1 MEAVL
6 NALSTAL
13 GVPSTSLKGYAGKIL
28 YVDLT
33 KLKYWV
39 EDLPTYLAKSY
50 VGGSGLAAYLLW
62 NLIDEGLN
70 PLSPEN
76 PLIVA
81 TGPATGAL
89 APSSGRF
96 AVVSKSPLT
105 GVWGESHAGGGL
117 GPQIKYAGYDVI
129 VIVGRA
135 SRPVSLIIDDSSIEF
150 YDSFSLWGMNVRD
163 TTNEIRSRFGRD
175 YHVMCVGPA
184 GENLVKYASIM
195 VDYYRAFGRAGLG
208 ALMGFKKLKVVAV
221 RGSGGVEVYD
231 PDKYVEV
238 MEDILWR
245 NTEGPWALP
254 TQLSLGKYGT
264 SNLVTAM
271 NAIGRLPT
279 KNHWTGYWELADKI
293 SGEEL
298 LKYRVSRGSC
308 FSCMIMCK
316 HVTRVA
322 DGKYE
327 GALSGGPEYETI
339 AALGSNLL
347 ISNMDAILY
356 MNYLCNLYGLDTIS
370 TGKVISFLFECY
382 ENGVISKEELNGLNP
397 VWGDEEA
404 AIELIK
410 LIVQR
415 KGIGD
420 ILAEGVLKAS
430 EVLGRGSKTYALQV
444 KGMEVSAQDPRGHKS
459 VGCTWAISVRG
470 ADHLRSLTTV
480 DELGYREVAAERFG
494 IDKVDDI
501 CDRLSEKYKGLVVK
515 DQEDL
520 FALVDSVIMCKYGTM
535 WPPMYYYDFIAKL
548 LPPLTGIKEFGD
560 VRNLRIISERIVNL
574 KRCFNLREGVGKE
587 SEKLPQRFTSE
598 PMPTGPSKGQTCNLE
613 PMLKEYYEGR
623 GWDYKSG
630 LPYVETLSRLELKFV
645 ANTLKKKYNLPTTH

>member
-1 MEAVL
+1 M
-6 NALSTAL
+6 SF
-13 GVPSTSLKGYAGKIL
+13 KGYAGKIL

-33 KLKYWV
+33 KEKYWV
-39 EDLPTYLAKSY
+39 DELPAYLAKAY
-50 VGGSGLAAYLLW
+50 IGGSGLAAYLLW
-62 NLIDEGLN
+62 NLIDERTD
-70 PLSPEN
+70 PLTPEN
-76 PLIVA
+76 PLIIA
-81 TGPATGAL
+81 TGPATGTL

-105 GVWGESHAGGGL
+105 GAWGESHAGGGL

-129 VIVGRA
+129 VVTGRA
-135 SRPVSLIIDDSSIEF
+135 SKPMSLIIDDSSIAF
-150 YDSFSLWGMNVRD
+150 YGSSSLWGMNVRD
-163 TTNEIRSRFGRD
+163 ATNEIRDKFGKD
-175 YHVMCVGPA
+175 YHIMCIGPA
-184 GENLVKYASIM
+184 GENLVKFASIM
-195 VDYYRAFGRAGLG
+195 VDYYRAFGRTGLG
-208 ALMGFKKLKVVAV
+208 ALMGFKRLKAIAV
-221 RGSGGVEVYD
+221 RGSKGVEVHD
-231 PDKYVEV
+231 PDKYAEV
-238 MEDILWR
+238 IEDILWQ
-245 NTEGPWALP
+245 NTKGPWALP
-254 TQLSLGKYGT
+254 AQLSLGKYGT

-279 KNHWTGYWELADKI
+279 KNHWTGYWELADRI

-298 LKYRVSRGSC
+298 LKYRISRGSC

-316 HVTRVA
+316 HVTKVSY
-322 DGKYE
+322 GKY
-327 GALSGGPEYETI
+327 GDAISGGPEYESI

-347 ISNMDAILY
+347 IPNMDAILY

-382 ENGVISKEELNGLNP
+382 ENGIISKEEVGGLNT
-397 VWGDEEA
+397 VWGNEEA

-410 LIVQR
+410 LIAER

-420 ILAEGVLKAS
+420 ILAEGVFKAS
-430 EVLGRGSKTYALQV
+430 KLIGGGSDIYALHV

-494 IDKVDDI
+494 PDKVDDV
-501 CDRLSEKYKGLVVK
+501 CDRLSEKYKGIIVK

-520 FALVDSVIMCKYGTM
+520 FALVDSIIMCKYGTM
-535 WPPMYYYDFIAKL
+535 WPPMYYFNFIAKL

-560 VRNLRIISERIVNL
+560 VKNLRIISERIVNL

-587 SEKLPQRFTSE
+587 SEKLPKRFTEE
-598 PMPTGPSKGQTCNLE
+598 PMPTGPSKGQVCNLE
-613 PMLKEYYEGR
+613 PMLKEYYNER
-623 GWDYKSG
+623 GWDYETG
-630 LPYVETLSRLELKFV
+630 LPYIETLNRLELHYV
-645 ANTLKKKYNLPTTH
+645 VDALKKKYNLPTLQSNHLLSTTNR

>member
-1 MEAVL
+1 M
-6 NALSTAL
+6 
-13 GVPSTSLKGYAGKIL
+13 PLKGYAGKVL

-33 KLKYWV
+33 KQKYLV
-39 EDLPTYLAKSY
+39 EELPEHLAKSY

-62 NLIDEGLN
+62 NLINANID
-70 PLSPEN
+70 PLRPEN
-76 PLIVA
+76 PLIIA

-96 AVVSKSPLT
+96 AIISKSPLT
-105 GVWGESHAGGGL
+105 NMWAESHSGGAF
-117 GPQIKYAGYDVI
+117 GPQVKYAGYDII
-129 VIVGRA
+129 VITGKA
-135 SRPVSLIIDDSSIEF
+135 SKPTSLIVDDSSITF
-150 YDSFSLWGMNVRD
+150 HNSATLWGLNTRD
-163 TTNEIRSRFGRD
+163 TVNELRSSFGKD
-175 YHVMCVGPA
+175 YHVMCIGPA
-184 GENLVKYASIM
+184 GEKLVKFASIM
-195 VDYYRAFGRAGLG
+195 VDYYRAAGRTGLG
-208 ALMGFKKLKVVAV
+208 ALMGSKNLKAVAV
-221 RGSGGVEVYD
+221 RGSRDVEVHD
-231 PDKYVEV
+231 PDKYLEV
-238 MEDILWR
+238 IEDILWR

-254 TQLSLGKYGT
+254 AQLSLGRYGT

-279 KNHWTGYWELADKI
+279 KNHWTGYWELADRI

-316 HVTRVA
+316 HITKTG
-322 DGKYE
+322 DGRYE

-347 ISNMDAILY
+347 ISNMEAILY

-370 TGKVISFLFECY
+370 TGKVVSYVFECY
-382 ENGVISKEELNGLNP
+382 ERGILSKDELGGLNP
-397 VWGDEEA
+397 VWGDEES

-410 LIVQR
+410 LIAER
-415 KGIGD
+415 RGIGD
-420 ILAEGVLKAS
+420 ILAEGVLRTS
-430 EVLGRGSKTYALQV
+430 EIIGRGSDIYALHV
-444 KGMEVSAQDPRGHKS
+444 KGLEVSAQDPRGHKS

-480 DELGYREVAAERFG
+480 DELGYRDIAAERFG
-494 IDKVDDI
+494 HDKVDDV
-501 CDRLSEKYKGLVVK
+501 CDRLSEKYKGMIVK

-535 WPPMYYYDFIAKL
+535 WPPMYYFDFIAKL

-560 VRNLRIISERIVNL
+560 VKNLRTIAERIANL

-587 SEKLPQRFTSE
+587 SEKLPKRFTEE
-598 PMPTGPSKGQTCNLE
+598 PMPTGPSKGQVCDLE
-613 PMLKEYYEGR
+613 PMLEEYYRER
-623 GWDYKSG
+623 GWDYGTG
-630 LPYVETLSRLELKFV
+630 LPYVETLERLELHYV
-645 ANTLKKKYNLPTTH
+645 VNTLKKKYNLPRHKPWQ